1 MIFLLGVGFLIGL
14 VLGLLGGGGSIL
26 TVPALVYLAGQA
38 PQVAVTASLLIVGAN
53 SAAGVLM
60 HHHALSWRVALLF
73 GGVGMAMSYL
83 FAGLSKAI
91 DPTLLLIMFA
101 SLMLLV
107 GLLMIYKPMSEGARE
122 PRHWSVVVLAGA
134 GVGALTGL
142 LGVGGGFLI
151 VPSLVMLV
159 GLSMSQAVGT
169 SLIII
174 TMNSLAGLL
183 GHWGVAID
191 WALVSAFIVMG
202 LLGTFVGT
210 KLGQRLQGQQL
221 QKLFALF
228 VIGLACLLLL
238 DNVGKLT

>member
-60 HHHALSWRVALLF
+60 RYHTLNWRVALLF
-73 GGVGMAMSYL
+73 GGAGMGMSYL
-83 FAGLSKAI
+83 FAGLSKAL

-101 SLMLLV
+101 VLMLVV
-107 GLLMIYKPMSEGARE
+107 GLLMIYKPMAEVASE
-122 PRHWSVVVLAGA
+122 PRHWSIVLLAGG

-183 GHWGVAID
+183 GHWGVAVD
-191 WALVSAFIVMG
+191 WMLVSAFIVMG
-202 LLGTFVGT
+202 LFGTFVGT
-210 KLGQRLQGQQL
+210 KLGQRLQGRQL

-238 DNVGKLT
+238 DNVGKLA